1 MWTKIVNGIKVL
13 AGTLTVLAGI
23 LIIAILGVATFA
35 VAAFFFWGIFALFII
50 TGIIFLLWD
59 FFNPRE
65 DSPKD

>member
-13 AGTLTVLAGI
+13 AGTFTVLASV
-23 LIIAILGVATFA
+23 LIIALLGVAAFA
-35 VAAFFFWGIFALFII
+35 VAAFFFWGIFALIVI

-65 DSPKD
+65 GSPKG

>member
-13 AGTLTVLAGI
+13 AGTFTVLAGI
-23 LIIAILGVATFA
+23 LIIAILGVATFT

-59 FFNPRE
+59 FFNPKE